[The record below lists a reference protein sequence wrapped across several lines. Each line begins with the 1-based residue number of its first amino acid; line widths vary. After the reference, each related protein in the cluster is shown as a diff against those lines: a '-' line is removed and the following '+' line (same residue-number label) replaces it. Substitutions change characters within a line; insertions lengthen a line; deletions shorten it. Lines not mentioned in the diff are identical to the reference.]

1 MKLNVFAYKRNALKH
16 LSLNHYW
23 RIIAAGLSYTAF
35 GLGAFI
41 PGFYAL
47 ILFFL
52 PISEQEKQRRI
63 RLSIKGLCRFFVDM
77 MQFFG
82 LMNYTLEDQH
92 NANVTNHLVIM
103 NHPTLIDAA
112 FAIAFVDDLCC
123 IVKDSLTRNPF
134 TAIPVKLA
142 RYIPNSSEDILE
154 QAVATLN
161 SGQNLLVFPEGTR
174 NLYDTQLDF
183 KRGAANIAVHAKCST
198 LPIVISCLPRA
209 LGKHEPWYQLPTI
222 KSKFL
227 VRFLPSLPLADCIN
241 TDKPRTL
248 QYRELNNYWK
258 SIYLREI
265 QSIE

>member
-1 MKLNVFAYKRNALKH
+1 M

-23 RIIAAGLSYTAF
+23 RIIAAALSYIAF

-41 PGFYAL
+41 PGFYAI

-52 PISEQEKQRRI
+52 PISAQEKQRRVRRSI
-63 RLSIKGLCRFFVDM
+63 RGLCRFFVDM

-82 LMNYTLEDQH
+82 LMNYRLENIENSH
-92 NANVTNHLVIM
+92 VKGHLVIM

-142 RYIPNSSEDILE
+142 RYIPNSSKDLVE
-154 QAVATLN
+154 QAKEKLN
-161 SGQNLLVFPEGTR
+161 SGQNLLIFPEGTR
-174 NLYDTQLDF
+174 NEYDTQLSF
-183 KRGAANIAVHAKCST
+183 KRGAANITVIAQCPT

-209 LGKHEPWYQLPTI
+209 LGKHESWYQLPSI
-222 KSKFL
+222 KSRFL
-227 VRFLPSLPLADCIN
+227 IRFLPSLSLADCVD
-241 TDKPRTL
+241 TEKPRTL
-248 QYRELNNYWK
+248 QYRQLNKYWQ
-258 SIYLREI
+258 SIYLDEI
-265 QSIE
+265 ESIQ